1 MFVDMLGWLW
11 HMPINTNMK
20 SVKPTGYGH
29 FAYGYALVSLEA
41 KKTSL
46 ASVAFP
52 RSAWVGQKWRACKW
66 HRVGKLRY
74 VPLAWPVPPGVNN
87 CYLQATNPR

>member
-1 MFVDMLGWLW
+1 MQCLDSGRRKFNAAQTVFNMFVDMLGWLW

-41 KKTSL
+41 KKNFTRQRCFSKKCVGRSKVEGL
-46 ASVAFP
+46 QVASCWKA
-52 RSAWVGQKWRACKW
+52 
-66 HRVGKLRY
+66 
-74 VPLAWPVPPGVNN
+74 
-87 CYLQATNPR
+87 